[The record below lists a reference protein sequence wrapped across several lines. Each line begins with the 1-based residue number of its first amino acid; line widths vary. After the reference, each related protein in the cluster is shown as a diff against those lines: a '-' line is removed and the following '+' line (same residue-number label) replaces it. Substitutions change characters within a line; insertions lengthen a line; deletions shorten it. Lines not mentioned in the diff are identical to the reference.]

1 MEYFLAFI
9 CVMPMAVLVGLVMF
23 EFLIWLG
30 KGGKDD

>member
-1 MEYFLAFI
+1 MEYVLACL
-9 CVMPMAVLVGLVMF
+9 CVFPMAVLVGLVMV